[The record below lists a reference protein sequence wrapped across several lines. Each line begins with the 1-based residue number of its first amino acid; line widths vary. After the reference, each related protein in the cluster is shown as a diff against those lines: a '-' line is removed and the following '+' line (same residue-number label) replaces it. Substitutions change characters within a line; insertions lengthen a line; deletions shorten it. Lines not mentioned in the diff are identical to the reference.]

1 MAVELVRK
9 PTTEEVEEI
18 CLAAEEAARRELLRK
33 ISLKQV
39 SDLDVTVEALGD
51 KPLTLN
57 VDVGIELIFE
67 NEDLQATVNRATDA
81 AFQAA
86 ELKARELN
94 LCADTRA

>member
-9 PTTEEVEEI
+9 PTTEEVEQI
-18 CLAAEEAARRELLRK
+18 CLAAEEAARKEILRK
-33 ISLKQV
+33 VSLKRV

-57 VDVGIELIFE
+57 IDVGIELTSGD
-67 NEDLQATVNRATDA
+67 EDLQAAVNKATDV
-81 AFQAA
+81 AFMAA

-94 LCADTRA
+94 LCVDTRA

>member
-33 ISLKQV
+33 VSLKHV